1 MHWTILL
8 LCGLGSDEHRGFG
21 GVRSGQV
28 ASQEKWTTNPTL
40 AFDLGSFVSA
50 PFLPTFCDGLA
61 TSQSSK
67 TALHDHQLFSR
78 KPSDDWPA
86 VVHVPLA
93 AGTRKGTLNRQ
104 RS

>member
-1 MHWTILL
+1 MDHPIA
-8 LCGLGSDEHRGFG
+8 CGLGSDEHRGFG

-40 AFDLGSFVSA
+40 AFDLAPLCRTFSA
-50 PFLPTFCDGLA
+50 NFCDGLA

-93 AGTRKGTLNRQ
+93 AGTRKAH
-104 RS
+104 